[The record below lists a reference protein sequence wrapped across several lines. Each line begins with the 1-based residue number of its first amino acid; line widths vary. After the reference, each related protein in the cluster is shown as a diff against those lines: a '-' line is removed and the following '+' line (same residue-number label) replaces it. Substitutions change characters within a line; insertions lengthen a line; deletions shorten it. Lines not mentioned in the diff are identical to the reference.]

1 MTQLEV
7 LKMIAERDGGLLRP
21 KAVVDEA
28 RDVASPL
35 HPAFEWDDSI
45 AGEKYRLEQAQR
57 LIRGFKIVQHDG
69 EKKFERPVFVGLSVD
84 RTGDSGD
91 NPYRLIDDLQKYPD
105 LLAIA
110 ERDALEQLRGMKE
123 RYGHLKRLNDVWSAI
138 EAHV

>member
-7 LKMIAERDGGLLRP
+7 LKMIAKRDGGLLRP

-28 RDVASPL
+28 RDAASPL
-35 HPAFEWDDSI
+35 HPAFEWNDAI

-57 LIRGFKIVQHDG
+57 LIRSFKIVQNDG

-84 RTGDSGD
+84 RISDSGD
-91 NPYRLIDDLQKYPD
+91 NPYRLTDDLQKYPD

>member
-7 LKMIAERDGGLLRP
+7 LKMIAKRDGGLLRP

-28 RDVASPL
+28 RDAASPL
-35 HPAFEWDDSI
+35 HPAFEWNDAI

-57 LIRGFKIVQHDG
+57 LIRSFKIVQNDG
-69 EKKFERPVFVGLSVD
+69 EEKFERPVFVGLSVD
-84 RTGDSGD
+84 RISDSGD
-91 NPYRLIDDLQKYPD
+91 NPYRLTDDLQKYPD

-110 ERDALEQLRGMKE
+110 ERDTLEQLRGMKE

>member
-7 LKMIAERDGGLLRP
+7 LKKLAERDGGLLRP

-28 RDVASPL
+28 RDEASPL

-45 AGEKYRLEQAQR
+45 ASEKYRLEQAQR
-57 LIRGFKIVQHDG
+57 LIRSFRIVQKDG

-91 NPYRLIDDLQKYPD
+91 NPYRLTDDLQKYPD

-110 ERDALEQLRGMKE
+110 ERDALEQLQGMKE

-138 EAHV
+138 DAHV